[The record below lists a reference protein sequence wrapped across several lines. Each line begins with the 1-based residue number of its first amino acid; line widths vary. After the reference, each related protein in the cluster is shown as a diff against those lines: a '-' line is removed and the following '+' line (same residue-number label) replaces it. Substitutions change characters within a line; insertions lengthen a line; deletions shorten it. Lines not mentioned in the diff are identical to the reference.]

1 MSLRH
6 PIFHRT
12 ILALFWDSQEAGYE
26 HPTLENLDAFRE
38 ELMQELE
45 KEYCRLLKNA
55 AIKILLRSAM
65 KRSLRSLSVKEGRGE
80 SRKNDSVGLLS
91 LTSRC
96 SFCFHKLLLF

>member
-26 HPTLENLDAFRE
+26 HPTLENLDTLRE

-45 KEYCRLLKNA
+45 EG
-55 AIKILLRSAM
+55 ILSIIER
-65 KRSLRSLSVKEGRGE
+65 RCYQNPSVKRNEEE
-80 SRKNDSVGLLS
+80 SQSPQ
-91 LTSRC
+91 C
-96 SFCFHKLLLF
+96 